1 MIRSADAAALLLLA
15 LAAAGVSAAA
25 PPARGPVQ
33 VEADRAELDER
44 RGLAVY
50 TGRVR
55 IRQGGLEARG
65 ERLTVHIDAEGRL
78 TRAVVTGD
86 PATCRRAPASPG
98 SRPVEC
104 EARHIE
110 YLPQR
115 EALVLTGAA
124 VLRQGPNVFRSE
136 HIAYDLARE
145 VVRAEPQAHGG
156 GRVRV
161 TIEPQRGKDGETR

>member
-1 MIRSADAAALLLLA
+1 MARRASAALLLA
-15 LAAAGVSAAA
+15 LAAAGSLGAAT
-25 PPARGPVQ
+25 PPREPVR

-44 RGLAVY
+44 RGVAVY
-50 TGRVR
+50 TGAVR
-55 IRQGGLEARG
+55 LRQGRLEARG
-65 ERLTVHIDAEGRL
+65 ERLTVHTDAEGRL

-98 SRPVEC
+98 GHPVEC
-104 EARHIE
+104 RARRLE

-145 VVRAEPQAHGG
+145 VVRAEPKAHGG

-161 TIEPQRGKDGETR
+161 TIEPRRGEDGEAR

>member
-1 MIRSADAAALLLLA
+1 MARRASAALLLV
-15 LAAAGVSAAA
+15 LAAAGAAGAA
-25 PPARGPVQ
+25 PPRDPVR

-44 RGLAVY
+44 SGVAVY
-50 TGRVR
+50 TGAVR
-55 IRQGGLEARG
+55 LRQGRLEARG
-65 ERLTVHIDAEGRL
+65 ERLTVHTDAEGRL

-98 SRPVEC
+98 GHPVEC
-104 EARHIE
+104 QARRLE

-115 EALVLTGAA
+115 EQLVLTGAA

-145 VVRAEPQAHGG
+145 VVRAEPKAHGG

-161 TIEPQRGKDGETR
+161 TIEPRRGRDGEAR